1 MYRFCP
7 FSAFEIFVFALNYV
21 HTHVIVMKTS
31 SEFYYKIILDLAM
44 CMCVITHGFEI
55 AKWFPL
61 NPLIN
66 EEILTDFGMMIVYF
80 LMLYILFMIYIFLLL
95 YIPQKKSRF
104 NKPRAIFLF
113 VIMELRCWWKSVVWS
128 FLLSRRN
135 WCFLNLF
142 FTKEYQKN

>member
-44 CMCVITHGFEI
+44 CKCVITHGFEI

-80 LMLYILFMIYIFLLL
+80 LMLYILFMIYIYFCCFIFLR
-95 YIPQKKSRF
+95 KS
-104 NKPRAIFLF
+104 RAIFLF

>member
-44 CMCVITHGFEI
+44 CKCVITHGFEI

-80 LMLYILFMIYIFLLL
+80 LMLYILFMIYIYIFAALYSSEKVARFSFSLL
-95 YIPQKKSRF
+95 
-104 NKPRAIFLF
+104 
-113 VIMELRCWWKSVVWS
+113 WS
-128 FLLSRRN
+128 YAADESLSSDRS
-135 WCFLNLF
+135 F
-142 FTKEYQKN
+142 FHDEIDVF